1 MFRLPADVPG
11 EFRGVMHG
19 IGTGYDNLNEI
30 AVAVSASRV
39 AISLDGGKT
48 FAIRSLAAVPG
59 MAAGFTSAVAW
70 ARPGEL
76 YLSTENPDPAAA
88 HLIRSLDGGT
98 TWARVDVGNGLP
110 PVPITKLLASSRDAS
125 RKTIYAGTWLGVY
138 ESTDAGA
145 TWHRFGAGLP
155 LAMIDDL
162 YMPSDGSFLRAASYG
177 RGVWDYRF

>member
-1 MFRLPADVPG
+1 
-11 EFRGVMHG
+11 MHG

-30 AVAVSASRV
+30 GVSMSASRV

-48 FAIRSLAAVPG
+48 FTIRSLAAVPG
-59 MAAGFTSAVAW
+59 MAGGFTSAVAW
-70 ARPGEL
+70 ARPGEV
-76 YLSTENPDPAAA
+76 YLSTENPDPSGA
-88 HLIRSLDGGT
+88 HLIRSLDGGA
-98 TWARVDVGNGLP
+98 TWTRADGNGLP
-110 PVPITKLLASSRDAS
+110 PVPISKLLVSSRDSS

-155 LAMIDDL
+155 LAIVNDL
-162 YMPSDGSFLRAASYG
+162 YMPPDGSFLRAASYG